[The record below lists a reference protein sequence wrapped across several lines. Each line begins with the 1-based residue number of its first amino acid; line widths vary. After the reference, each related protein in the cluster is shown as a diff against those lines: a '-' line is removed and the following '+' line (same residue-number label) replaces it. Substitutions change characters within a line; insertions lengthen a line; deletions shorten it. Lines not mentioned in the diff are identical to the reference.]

1 MLCLA
6 MTFGNQWFPNCPGH
20 VFYLVK
26 YMKQLEICFLLYG
39 GVMNSEVIKSLN
51 KILKE
56 LNLNFMYTISKNKIK
71 IIIFMENL

>member
-1 MLCLA
+1 
-6 MTFGNQWFPNCPGH
+6 
-20 VFYLVK
+20 
-26 YMKQLEICFLLYG
+26 
-39 GVMNSEVIKSLN
+39 MNSEVIKSLN